1 MWDVRS
7 LLPDDG
13 AIWYGTEGP
22 EPRQIFW
29 VTDRGDAL
37 TSYASSRF
45 WAAEMLLGD
54 AGSLHVLGGSG
65 SGGWIETLDIETGTL
80 TRLGYAPRSSS
91 TLRCVGGALWWRTP
105 SAVFTLP
112 VDGSAGPRAVA
123 VGTTPVGLIVDESS
137 VVWIDGW
144 RGELPR
150 LQWTLGHRSR
160 LLDPNAMAPS
170 PGQSP

>member
-123 VGTTPVGLIVDESS
+123 VGLDLEYPLAVLVVGHVGLNGLPGGLEGAGARADS
-137 VVWIDGW
+137 VGA
-144 RGELPR
+144 GP
-150 LQWTLGHRSR
+150 
-160 LLDPNAMAPS
+160 A
-170 PGQSP
+170 